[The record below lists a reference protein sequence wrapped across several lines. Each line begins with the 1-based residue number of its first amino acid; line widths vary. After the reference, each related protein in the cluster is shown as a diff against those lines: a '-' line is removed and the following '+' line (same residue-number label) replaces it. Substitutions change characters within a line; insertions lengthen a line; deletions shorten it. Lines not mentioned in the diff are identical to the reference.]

1 MTTTWILLLIG
12 GYLLGSVPA
21 SLLVARA
28 RGIDLRRQ
36 GTFQVGAGNVW
47 RTTSHSL
54 GLTVGIFDFCKG
66 AAMVLFAFWLG
77 MDPTR
82 QLAVGLAVVAGH
94 NWPVFLR
101 FHGGRGVAT
110 SGGIILVMPF
120 VNDSAIWGV
129 LAYLVIL
136 VGAMVLYRSSPVAVL
151 IGVAIQPVVTTFTN
165 GGFSLTMAYLA
176 LLVIVIIKRLTAQES
191 PESRSIGFWQLM
203 VNRLVWDRDIA
214 DRSAWV
220 SRQHEVKKEPV

>member
-1 MTTTWILLLIG
+1 MTTTWIIMMIA

-21 SLLVARA
+21 SMLVARA
-28 RGIDLRRQ
+28 RGIDLRRR

-47 RTTSHSL
+47 RTTSHRL
-54 GLTVGIFDFCKG
+54 GLAVGIFDFCKG
-66 AAMVLFAFWLG
+66 AAMVLYAFWLG
-77 MDPTR
+77 LDPTQ
-82 QLAVGLAVVAGH
+82 QLVVGLAVVIGH

-101 FHGGRGVAT
+101 FHGGRGIAT

-136 VGAMVLYRSSPVAVL
+136 VGAMVVYRSSPVAIL
-151 IGVAIQPVVTTFTN
+151 LGITIQPIVTAAT
-165 GGFSLTMAYLA
+165 GGAFSLTMAYLA
-176 LLVIVIIKRLTAQES
+176 LLVIVIIKRLTAQAS
-191 PESRSIGFWQLM
+191 PESGKLGFWRLM
-203 VNRLVWDRDIA
+203 VNRLIWDRDIA

-220 SRQHEVKKEPV
+220 SRQHEVKEEPV

>member
-1 MTTTWILLLIG
+1 MTTTWIIMMIA

-21 SLLVARA
+21 SMLVARA
-28 RGIDLRRQ
+28 RGIDLRRR

-47 RTTSHSL
+47 RTTSHRL
-54 GLTVGIFDFCKG
+54 GLAVGIFDFCKG
-66 AAMVLFAFWLG
+66 AAMVLYAFWLG
-77 MDPTR
+77 LDPTQ
-82 QLAVGLAVVAGH
+82 QLVIGLAVVIGH

-101 FHGGRGVAT
+101 FHGGRGIAT

-136 VGAMVLYRSSPVAVL
+136 VGAMVVYRSSPVAIL
-151 IGVAIQPVVTTFTN
+151 LGITIQPIVTAAT
-165 GGFSLTMAYLA
+165 GGAFSLTMAYLA
-176 LLVIVIIKRLTAQES
+176 LLVIVIIKRLTAQAS
-191 PESRSIGFWQLM
+191 PESGKLGFWRLM
-203 VNRLVWDRDIA
+203 VNRLIWDRDIA

-220 SRQHEVKKEPV
+220 SRQHEVKEEPV

>member
-1 MTTTWILLLIG
+1 MTATWIILLIA

-28 RGIDLRRQ
+28 RGIDLRHQ
-36 GTFQVGAGNVW
+36 GTLQVGAGNVW
-47 RTTSHSL
+47 RTTSHRL

-77 MDPTR
+77 LDPTR
-82 QLAVGLAVVAGH
+82 QLAIGLAVVVGH

-120 VNDSAIWGV
+120 VNGQPIWGV
-129 LAYLVIL
+129 LAYFVIL
-136 VGAMVLYRSSPVAVL
+136 IAAMMRYHSSPLAVL
-151 IGVAIQPVVTTFTN
+151 IGIALQPVATAAT
-165 GGFSLTMAYLA
+165 GGAFSLSMAYTA
-176 LLVIVIIKRLTAQES
+176 LLLIIVLKRLTAQAS
-191 PESRSIGFWQLM
+191 PESRTVGFWQLM
-203 VNRLVWDRDIA
+203 ANRLIWDRDIA

-220 SRQHEVKKEPV
+220 SRQHGVKKEPV